1 MSLAEILIIPA
12 WIALAV
18 GLYLIVTTFA
28 GGTNASPNAD

>member
-18 GLYLIVTTFA
+18 GLYLIVAAFA
-28 GGTNASPNAD
+28 GGTHASPDTD